1 MTKSGANDPSARV
14 RGWGLAI
21 FAIAAWAL
29 LATNSAEA
37 QSVQIP
43 DFVLAQV
50 LGPAAAREAE
60 LHREPAANPAV
71 NLVAHQMRQNF
82 EDQLV
87 AGVTRPSVELEVHF
101 DFDSEQIREASGA
114 QIEAAAEMLNR
125 YFPQTRFRVAGYT
138 DAAGSDEYNQ
148 QLSER
153 RAIAVWQMLVDEHG
167 VNAERLERVGFGE
180 EDPSL
185 EGTDAQRRRVELQIL
200 RGDDGANGNG
210 RKRG

>member
-1 MTKSGANDPSARV
+1 MTKSTTHDQWFRV

-43 DFVLAQV
+43 DFVMAQV
-50 LGPAAAREAE
+50 LGPAATRGVEPS
-60 LHREPAANPAV
+60 RKPAASPAV
-71 NLVAHQMRQNF
+71 NLVAHRMRQHF

-87 AGVTRPSVELEVHF
+87 AGVNRPSVELEVHF
-101 DFDSEQIREASGA
+101 DFDSEQIHEAGGA
-114 QIEAAAEMLNR
+114 QIEAAAEMLKV
-125 YFPQTRFRVAGYT
+125 YFPATRFRVAGYT

-153 RAIAVWQMLVDEHG
+153 RAIAVWQLLIEEHG
-167 VNAERLERVGFGE
+167 VNADRLERVGYGE
-180 EDPSL
+180 QDPSL
-185 EGTDAQRRRVELQIL
+185 EGTDAQRRRVELQII
-200 RGDDGANGNG
+200 RGEREAG
-210 RKRG
+210 